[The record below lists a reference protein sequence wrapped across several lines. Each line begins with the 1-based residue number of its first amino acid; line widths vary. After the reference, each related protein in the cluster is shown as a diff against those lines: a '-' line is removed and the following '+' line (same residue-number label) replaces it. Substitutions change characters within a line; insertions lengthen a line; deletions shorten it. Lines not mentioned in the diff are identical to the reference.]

1 MPDDLRPDLTGLH
14 VLLVDD
20 NEDAR
25 VILGLFLED
34 CGATVTTA
42 RNAGDA
48 LAAVNEVR
56 AHIIISDLS
65 MPGMDG
71 VELLTR
77 IRSLPAE
84 RESRTPAIAF
94 SGYNT
99 RENRDAAQRPA
110 STCSSRNRP
119 TRSMSRTT
127 SGASR
132 GVIGGSNPCRANSIR
147 HRSRGGGCRSS

>member
-1 MPDDLRPDLTGLH
+1 MPDDARPDLTGLH

-48 LAAVNEVR
+48 LAAMNEVR

-99 RENRDAAQRPA
+99 RENRDAAQQAGFDVFVAKPA
-110 STCSSRNRP
+110 DP
-119 TRSMSRTT
+119 LD
-127 SGASR
+127 
-132 GVIGGSNPCRANSIR
+132 VANHVGR
-147 HRSRGGGCRSS
+147 LARRDRR

>member
-25 VILGLFLED
+25 LILGLFLGD

-71 VELLTR
+71 VELLAR

-84 RESRTPAIAF
+84 RESPTPAIAF
-94 SGYNT
+94 TGYNT
-99 RENRDAAQRPA
+99 RENREAAQQAGFDMFIPKPA
-110 STCSSRNRP
+110 DPLDVANHIGRLARRDR
-119 TRSMSRTT
+119 RSGGDRTQD
-127 SGASR
+127 G
-132 GVIGGSNPCRANSIR
+132 
-147 HRSRGGGCRSS
+147 